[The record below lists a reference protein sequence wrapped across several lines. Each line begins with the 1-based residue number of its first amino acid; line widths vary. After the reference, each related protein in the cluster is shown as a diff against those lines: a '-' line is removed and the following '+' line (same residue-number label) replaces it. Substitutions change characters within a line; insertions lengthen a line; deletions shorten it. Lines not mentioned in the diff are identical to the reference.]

1 MNINTGKP
9 WSPFDLRDLQD
20 GIDDGTPV
28 TELADFLFRDVAEV
42 EAKIA
47 ELRGTE
53 GDSGGPPALTRDTRI
68 NG

>member
-20 GIDDGTPV
+20 GIDDGAPV
-28 TELADFLFRDVAEV
+28 TELADFLFQDVAEV

-47 ELRGTE
+47 ELRVTDGQLRRATRAN
-53 GDSGGPPALTRDTRI
+53 SGRTD
-68 NG
+68 

>member
-53 GDSGGPPALTRDTRI
+53 GEAQEGHPR
-68 NG
+68 